1 MLMSIC
7 VCCCLQATHGCGDL
21 VFSSHTTF
29 VLTGV
34 LTFTEYGETLLIK
47 ARHGLVGACGV
58 CDCEP
63 RAMVALELSH
73 CGKIVWMVWW
83 AHPCAC
89 LNQHLRLAG
98 FVANADHCL
107 DWRGIHGPLHCR
119 QPQGGWCGSPDCYVA
134 AWLASFKA
142 KQHGWSRNW

>member
-1 MLMSIC
+1 VLMSMC

-63 RAMVALELSH
+63 RAMVALTLRQDSVD
-73 CGKIVWMVWW
+73 GVMGTSL
-83 AHPCAC
+83 C
-89 LNQHLRLAG
+89 LPQPTLAPG
-98 FVANADHCL
+98 RIRCERRSL
-107 DWRGIHGPLHCR
+107 LG
-119 QPQGGWCGSPDCYVA
+119 
-134 AWLASFKA
+134 LA
-142 KQHGWSRNW
+142 